1 MNHILRTS
9 LASIALVLAASAQA
23 QVINISAASAVGTT
37 VSLAAG
43 DYTLRYTNAGTFAAW
58 NPWGAN
64 AASGCNA
71 GGVCSSQGWFDGF
84 NVQAGANTYVFSSGT
99 GFFSSSALALADATS
114 TTMFESINGGSA
126 AAVGSFATLH
136 LDTAT
141 NVKFYISDSIY
152 SDNAGG
158 VSVTLA
164 AVAPVPE
171 PSTYALLLAGLGGVG
186 FVARRRRA

>member
-1 MNHILRTS
+1 MNNVLRTS
-9 LASIALVLAASAQA
+9 LASLALVLAASAQA
-23 QVINISAASAVGTT
+23 QVINISAASSVGTT

-43 DYTLRYTNAGTFAAW
+43 DYRLQYTATGTYAAW
-58 NPWGAN
+58 NPWGQN
-64 AASGCNA
+64 VASGC
-71 GGVCSSQGWFDGF
+71 GVSGACSAQGWFDGF
-84 NVQAGANTYVFSSGT
+84 NVQAGADSHVFSSGS
-99 GFFSSSALALADATS
+99 GFFATSALALADAIGTP
-114 TTMFESINGGSA
+114 MFESINGGA
-126 AAVGSFATLH
+126 AAAIGSFATLH

-141 NVKFYISDSIY
+141 NVKFYINDSVY
-152 SDNAGG
+152 GDNVGG